1 MRAFADKKACVS
13 FLLMILLLSVFSY
26 PTKGAQASQNYV
38 LIFFSDMNLD
48 PAPVLYTKGEDAT
61 ITSTGYFRID
71 NLKNFNQINVH
82 LHYDIRYNMVGATF
96 IIIIKV
102 NGNTLVNYLE
112 TPSSYG
118 PTQEYDTAV
127 GVGLLKEGI
136 NTIEVTLI
144 IKGIASVFQES
155 SLTLLTD
162 SYFYISSEEYSPR
175 FVVTTDISEYLTKL
189 RIEQI
194 NMRQRIEE
202 MNSTLTQVETQL
214 QNVQNQTKTLNSING
229 LMFLLLIIN
238 LSLLVYL
245 IAKRR

>member
-1 MRAFADKKACVS
+1 MRTYDKGAFLP
-13 FLLMILLLSVFSY
+13 FLLGILLLSVFSH
-26 PTKGAQASQNYV
+26 PIKSAQASQNYV

-71 NLKNFNQINVH
+71 NLKNFTQMNVH
-82 LHYDIRYNMVGATF
+82 LHYNIRYNMIGATF
-96 IIIIKV
+96 IIFIKV
-102 NGNTLVNYLE
+102 NGKTLVNHLE
-112 TPSSYG
+112 TPSTQG
-118 PTQEYDTAV
+118 PTQEYDTTV
-127 GVGLLKEGI
+127 GVGLLKEGT

-144 IKGIASVFQES
+144 IKGIISVFQEA

-162 SYFYISSEEYSPR
+162 SYFYISSEEYSPP
-175 FVVTTDISEYLTKL
+175 FLVTTDISEYLTKL

-194 NMRQRIEE
+194 NMRQRIED
-202 MNSTLTQVETQL
+202 MNSTLTQIETQL
-214 QNVQNQTKTLNSING
+214 QNVQDQTKTLNSING

>member
-1 MRAFADKKACVS
+1 MRASTNKKVCIP
-13 FLLMILLLSVFSY
+13 FLLMILLLSIFSY
-26 PTKGAQASQNYV
+26 PTKGAQAPQNYV

-102 NGNTLVNYLE
+102 N
-112 TPSSYG
+112 YG